1 MQWIECTIS
10 CGNDTDAL
18 CQQLAELGV
27 GGMSVENEQDF
38 RDFLEENHQYWDYV
52 DEELEQK
59 FAGVSRVKF
68 WLGQDDEGLA
78 VLAAVRQAGFEV
90 ETTTIEDAD

>member
-10 CGNDTDAL
+10 CDNDTDAL
-18 CQQLAELGV
+18 CQKLADLGV

-78 VLAAVRQAGFEV
+78 VLAAVREAGFEV
-90 ETTTIEDAD
+90 